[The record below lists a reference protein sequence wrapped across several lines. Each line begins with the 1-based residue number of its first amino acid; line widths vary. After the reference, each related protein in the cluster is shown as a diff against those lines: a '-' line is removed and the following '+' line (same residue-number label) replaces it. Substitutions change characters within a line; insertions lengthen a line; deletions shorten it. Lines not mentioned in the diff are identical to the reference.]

1 MDDSRSNVSDS
12 FQARKRVWQNPDS
25 FATTLLALFIDTYG
39 TEGLDWDP
47 MTIQSEIEQDFGVKV
62 ERSVFD
68 RLMAG
73 IAILTTDSFYKSLPD
88 FIALCN
94 VLAGDS
100 YDPAVFDP
108 ADSAEIAWGMSEGML
123 ISPPE
128 DDEENPFSEDIVNY
142 IAQTLKSE
150 GLLTPPDV
158 LKVGMKEEFSKI
170 LEKVKY
176 DYSDDPEMFNAVY
189 DMQSSRTGDINK
201 TIKGMLKSLLEQ
213 MKDLPLNNGDPTE
226 AVARMIKGMT

>member
-170 LEKVKY
+170 LEKIDQVN
-176 DYSDDPEMFNAVY
+176 DLIQGMQVRMRCHSD
-189 DMQSSRTGDINK
+189 
-201 TIKGMLKSLLEQ
+201 TIKHCKKGMLDQLAEKYVYKLEICSLALGRL
-213 MKDLPLNNGDPTE
+213 MNYKRKLYNL
-226 AVARMIKGMT
+226 VA